1 MWFVRGQSTIAER
14 LDNLVRLSLII
25 PAYNEEERL
34 GDTLTKV
41 FEYFRVKSYDAE
53 VIVVDDGS
61 QDGTAALVRQAF
73 PQAHL
78 ISHCPNRGKGY
89 AVKSG
94 MLAASGEYRM
104 FFDADGSTPIE
115 EVEKLWPCFDA
126 GADVVIGSRSLPAS
140 DVQVRQHFLRE
151 MMGRTFNFF
160 VKAVLQEPFIDTQCG
175 FKAFTARSVDI
186 IFTRQRLDRF
196 AFDTELLYIAAKH
209 ALRIDEVPVLW
220 RNSPR
225 SRVRIVRDSARMF
238 VELFRIRLNGN
249 LGRYR

>member
-1 MWFVRGQSTIAER
+1 M
-14 LDNLVRLSLII
+14 RLSLII

-34 GDTLTKV
+34 GDTLTKT
-41 FEYFRVKSYDAE
+41 FAYFSAQSYDAE

-61 QDGTAALVRQAF
+61 RDSTAALVRESF
-73 PQAHL
+73 PQVHL
-78 ISHCPNRGKGY
+78 ISYRPNRGKGY

-115 EVEKLWPCFDA
+115 EVEKLWPRFDA
-126 GADVVIGSRSLPAS
+126 GADVVIGSRSLPES
-140 DVQVRQHFLRE
+140 DVRVRQHFLRE

-160 VKAVLQEPFIDTQCG
+160 VKTVLQEPFIDTQCG

-209 ALRIDEVPVLW
+209 SLRIDEVPVLW

-238 VELFRIRLNGN
+238 IELFRIRLNGS